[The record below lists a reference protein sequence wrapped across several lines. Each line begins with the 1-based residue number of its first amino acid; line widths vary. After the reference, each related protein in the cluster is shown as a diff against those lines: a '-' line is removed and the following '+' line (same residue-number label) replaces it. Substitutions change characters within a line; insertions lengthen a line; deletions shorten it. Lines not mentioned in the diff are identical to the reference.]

1 MGFIEFKG
9 GDFYLLNIIRQRSM
23 QHRQL
28 EYMELRGVTNND
40 NQKKLEALRMGFR
53 GELQFDDLIGEEI
66 PDVVHLKDYRF
77 YIDDNEY
84 QIDNI
89 LLTGDNLFLFEV
101 KNFSFDLK
109 YTPDTWKFMNGKDW
123 IDPITQV
130 DQQRNKFNQLLLP
143 TNYQLPIYSNL
154 VFINPSQTIYNL
166 TEHPKVHTFSNIRK
180 RLNIIHKENAVNHT
194 HLLKFLEDTRVI
206 HSKYNQDIEIEIDKM
221 KKGIVCS
228 ECFNFTQKVNRNRFV
243 CPGCLKK
250 FTASDSANELIKEM
264 LILNKES
271 RLSSYRM
278 AALSGGQLSSSL
290 FRKKEVISLWGYNV

>member
-1 MGFIEFKG
+1 MV
-9 GDFYLLNIIRQRSM
+9 NTIRKRTNL
-23 QHRQL
+23 HEQL
-28 EYMELRGVTNND
+28 EYKQVRKFGNVED
-40 NQKKLEALRMGFR
+40 QKKLESLRLGFT
-53 GELQFDDLIGEEI
+53 GELFFDSLVDEEI
-66 PDVVHLKDYRF
+66 PGVVHLKDYRF
-77 YIDDNEY
+77 CVENNEY

-123 IDPITQV
+123 IDPLTQV

-180 RLNIIHKENAVNHT
+180 RLNIIHKENAVNHSQ
-194 HLLKFLEDTRVI
+194 LLKYLEDNRVI
-206 HSKYNQDIEIEIDKM
+206 HSKYKQDIEIEIDKM

-228 ECFNFTQKVNRNRFV
+228 ECFSFLHRTSQKRFICLGCNR
-243 CPGCLKK
+243 K
-250 FTASDSANELIKEM
+250 FTGKESAKEVIREVK
-264 LILNKES
+264 ILNSHLKLNS
-271 RLSSYRM
+271 YQLS
-278 AALSGGQLSSSL
+278 ALTGGQLSSAL
-290 FRKKEVISLWGYNV
+290 FRRPEVKVEWDA

>member
-1 MGFIEFKG
+1 MDFIEFSG
-9 GDFYLLNIIRQRSM
+9 GDFYLVNTIRKRT
-23 QHRQL
+23 HLHEQL
-28 EYMELRGVTNND
+28 EYKQVRSFENAEEK
-40 NQKKLEALRMGFR
+40 KKLESLRLGFT
-53 GELQFDDLIGEEI
+53 GELFFDSLVDEEI

-77 YIDDNEY
+77 CVENNEY

-89 LLTGDNLFLFEV
+89 LLTGDTLFLFEV

-123 IDPITQV
+123 IDPVIQV

-154 VFINPSQTIYNL
+154 IFINPSQTIYNL

-180 RLNIIHKENAVNHT
+180 RLNIIHKENAVNHSQ
-194 HLLKFLEDTRVI
+194 LLRFLEDNRVI

-228 ECFNFTQKVNRNRFV
+228 KCFSFLKKVNRNRFV
-243 CPGCLKK
+243 CQGCLKK
-250 FTASDSANELIKEM
+250 FTATDSANELIKEM
-264 LILNKES
+264 LILNKEG

-290 FRKKEVISLWGYNV
+290 FRKKEVISVWG